1 MEYSLLYIGLGLLGA
16 SLLLLMI
23 EAFVPSGGLIGA
35 VSAVCGVAGLIVLF
49 NHSVAWGVS
58 GLLGM
63 LVLGPLG
70 FFWAF
75 NTMTETPFG
84 QKLVGALSE
93 AELEQR
99 ALDERA
105 RLEARQAL
113 VGAEGET
120 VTVCRPVGEALIDGE
135 RYEVHA
141 EGALLPVGTR
151 VRVIAASLEKIRVR
165 QIS

>member
-35 VSAVCGVAGLIVLF
+35 VSAICGVTGLVLLF
-49 NHSVAWGVS
+49 NHSVPWGIS
-58 GLLGM
+58 GLLSM
-63 LVLGPLG
+63 LVLGPVG

-75 NTMTETPFG
+75 NTMTQTPFG
-84 QKLVGALSE
+84 QSLVGARSE
-93 AELEQR
+93 AQLEQR

-105 RLEARQAL
+105 RLEARQVL
-113 VGAEGET
+113 VGAQGET
-120 VTVCRPVGEALIDGE
+120 VTVCRPVGEAEIDGE

-151 VRVIAASLEKIRVR
+151 VRVVSASLEKIRVR
-165 QIS
+165 SIS